1 MLSKVFWMK
10 CKAINSKQDT
20 VNEEMGNK
28 QRKKNRVEHFFF
40 LHFKAKYIRTAN
52 TCKNMH

>member
-52 TCKNMH
+52 MCKNMH